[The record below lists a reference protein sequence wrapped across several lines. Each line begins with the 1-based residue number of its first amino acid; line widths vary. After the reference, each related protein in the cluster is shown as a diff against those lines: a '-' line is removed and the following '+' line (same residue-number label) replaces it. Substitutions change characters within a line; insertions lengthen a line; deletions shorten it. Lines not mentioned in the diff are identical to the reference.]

1 MVDHLTLQAKIE
13 DHAKRLGIFT
23 EVIPFDPGSAPTG
36 KGLTMAFWFGS
47 MFPIP
52 RESGLSATSMVQMM
66 YARLFLNITTERTRE
81 TDPTI
86 LGAAVLVMRELTSD
100 ISFGLDDE
108 GVWTDLLGNARNPGV
123 RADPRYVKY
132 GQGGALF
139 RVVDITIP
147 VVLEDFFAQ
156 SIKED

>member
-1 MVDHLTLQAKIE
+1 MVDHVTLQAKIE
-13 DHAKRLGIFT
+13 DHAKRLAIFA

-36 KGLTMAFWFGS
+36 KGLTFAFWFGS
-47 MFPIP
+47 MIPI
-52 RESGLSATSMVQMM
+52 RRQSGLAATSVIQMM
-66 YARLFLNITTERTRE
+66 YARVYLNITTQRERE

-86 LGAAVLVMRELTSD
+86 LAAAAQVIRELSAD

-108 GVWTDLLGNARNPGV
+108 GVSTDLLGSYSPGV

-147 VVLEDFFAQ
+147 VILEDFFAQ